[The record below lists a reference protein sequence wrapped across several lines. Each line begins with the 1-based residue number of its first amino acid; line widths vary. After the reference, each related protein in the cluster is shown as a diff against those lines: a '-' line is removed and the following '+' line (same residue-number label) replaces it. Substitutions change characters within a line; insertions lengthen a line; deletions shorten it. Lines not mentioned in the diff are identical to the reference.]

1 MTSRTLAALT
11 LLAALPAL
19 ADLNVHNTLAEN
31 VRVEVTEPNGKV
43 SQRKLGPASPAAS
56 SAHFIFA
63 AGVKQVPV
71 AVFDD
76 MNEPLWKGTVGVDE
90 VLVLVKGGKGVEVLH
105 AGTYGGSGGPYAAAF
120 VNVSGEQLTLDLVGG
135 NGLAA
140 HRGITPGTSFD
151 LKKAVKLD
159 TRESS
164 YQVTGKL
171 ASGEA
176 LDVASNR
183 VLPSR
188 YYVIYKNVTGQVR
201 VLAAGNMTAPK

>member
-11 LLAALPAL
+11 CLAALPAL
-19 ADLNVHNTLAEN
+19 ANLNVHNTLAEN

-63 AGVKQVPV
+63 MGVKQVPV
-71 AVFDD
+71 AIFDD
-76 MNEPLWKGTVGVDE
+76 MGEALWKDTVAVDD
-90 VLVLVKGGKGVEVLH
+90 VLVLVKGGKGVEVLR
-105 AGTYGGSGGPYAAAF
+105 AGKYGGSGGPYAAAF
-120 VNVSGEQLTLDLVGG
+120 VNASGEPLTIDLVGD

-140 HRGITPGTSFD
+140 HRDITPGSSFD

-164 YQVTGKL
+164 YKVTGKL

-176 LDVASNR
+176 VDLASSR
-183 VLPSR
+183 VMPSR
-188 YYVIYKNVTGQVR
+188 YYVIYKNATGQVR
-201 VLAAGNMTAPK
+201 VLMAGNMTAPK